1 MIAKAV
7 AETQE
12 ALRQLLLQ
20 HPKAGTVWVGFS
32 GGLDSTA
39 LLWLAS
45 QIVPETHPNTR
56 LQALHINHNLQEQ
69 SSGWVEHCRSV
80 ATQLNVEF
88 HAASVTPES
97 ASEADARDA
106 RYAVFEQHLQP
117 GDLLLLGHHQNDQ
130 AETFL
135 MRLFRGAGVQGL
147 AAMTE
152 SRPLAQGTLLR
163 PLLTH
168 TRAQLEAVTAESGLE
183 WIDDP
188 SNMQPTYLRNWVR
201 TALGAQLSERW
212 PDWSLKLAATAQSCA
227 DAAQLNAELAELDA
241 GGAFQNPLAVS
252 SQLLMPDERNS
263 SNLRLNNL
271 VFHWLRAQGLQ
282 PASRI
287 QLDDLTTQI
296 RRSSTGCWQIAGT
309 DVHWYQQQLWVSGAV
324 EPQQALELVL
334 REGKQQLSSGTLS
347 SASVTKGL
355 PPGLT
360 ATLRARREGD
370 VVKLPGG
377 TQSVKK
383 FMNARKIP
391 PWLRDSWPLLEVE
404 GEIISVVG
412 HWSAESWQVE
422 GGLALN
428 WRC

>member
-1 MIAKAV
+1 MIGKAV

-20 HPKAGTVWVGFS
+20 YPEAGTIWVGFS

-45 QIVPETHPNTR
+45 QIVPETHPNSR
-56 LQALHINHNLQEQ
+56 LHALHINHNLQAD
-69 SSGWVEHCRSV
+69 SSDWVEHCCSV
-80 ATQLNVEF
+80 SKQLDVEF
-88 HAASVTPES
+88 HTVSVTPNSSSEES
-97 ASEADARDA
+97 ARNA
-106 RYAVFEQHLQP
+106 RYSVFEHSLES

-147 AAMTE
+147 AAMPE
-152 SRPLAQGTLLR
+152 SRPLAQGAVLR

-168 TRAQLEAVTAESGLE
+168 TRAQLEAVTAESGLK

-188 SNMQPTYLRNWVR
+188 SNSQTTYLRNWIRAVLA
-201 TALGAQLSERW
+201 TQLSERW
-212 PDWSLKLAATAQSCA
+212 PDWSQKLATTAQSCA

-241 GGAFQNPLAVS
+241 GGAFQNPLAVKS
-252 SQLLMPDERNS
+252 ELLMLEGRS
-263 SNLRLNNL
+263 GNLRLNNL
-271 VFHWLRAQGLQ
+271 VFYWLRAQGVQ
-282 PASRI
+282 PASRS
-287 QLDDLTTQI
+287 QLDDLTAQLKT
-296 RRSSTGCWQIAGT
+296 SSTGCWQVAGI
-309 DVHWYQQQLWVSGAV
+309 DVRWFQQQLWVSGPV
-324 EPQQALELVL
+324 DPQQVLELVL
-334 REGKQQLSSGTLS
+334 REGRQQLSCGTLS
-347 SASVTKGL
+347 SVTASMGL
-355 PPGLT
+355 APELRV
-360 ATLRARREGD
+360 TLRARREGD

-412 HWSAESWQVE
+412 HWSAESWLVE

>member
-20 HPKAGTVWVGFS
+20 HPKAGTIWVGFS

-39 LLWLAS
+39 LLWLTS
-45 QIVPETHPNTR
+45 QIAPETHSNSR
-56 LQALHINHNLQEQ
+56 IHALHINHNLQDD
-69 SSGWVEHCRSV
+69 SSVWVEHCR
-80 ATQLNVEF
+80 AIAAQLDVEF
-88 HAASVTPES
+88 HAVSVTPHS
-97 ASEADARDA
+97 ASEEDARDA
-106 RYAVFEQHLQP
+106 RYAVFGQSLAP

-147 AAMTE
+147 SSMAQ
-152 SRPLAQGTLLR
+152 SRPLAQGTVLR

-168 TRAQLEAVTAESGLE
+168 TRTQLEAVAAESGLK

-188 SNMQPTYLRNWVR
+188 SNRQTTYLRNWIRNVL
-201 TALGAQLSERW
+201 AAQLSERW
-212 PDWSLKLAATAQSCA
+212 PDWSEKLAATAQSCA
-227 DAAQLNAELAELDA
+227 DAAQLNAQLAKLDA
-241 GGAFQNPLAVS
+241 GGEFQNPLAVNPE
-252 SQLLMPDERNS
+252 LHRGNNCD
-263 SNLRLNNL
+263 LRLKNL

-282 PASRI
+282 PSSRT
-287 QLDDLTTQI
+287 QLDDLISQLN
-296 RRSSTGCWQIAGT
+296 SSGTGCWQVAGA
-309 DVHWYQQQLWVSGAV
+309 DVHWYQQQLWVSESV
-324 EPQQALELVL
+324 EPQQELELVL
-334 REGKQQLSSGTLS
+334 HEGKKQLSSGTLS
-347 SASVTKGL
+347 GVIATQGL
-355 PPGLT
+355 PLGLA

-412 HWSAESWQVE
+412 HWSAESWLVE